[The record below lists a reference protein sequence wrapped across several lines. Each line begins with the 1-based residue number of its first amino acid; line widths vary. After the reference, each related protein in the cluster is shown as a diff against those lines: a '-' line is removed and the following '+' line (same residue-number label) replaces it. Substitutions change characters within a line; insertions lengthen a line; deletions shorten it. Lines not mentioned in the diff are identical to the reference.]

1 MFNETNKKYLV
12 VYNIITYFLSKIKI
26 NITDFCNV
34 QILCNDHIKTLGKG
48 KEKETWLNRNA
59 GQTATA
65 GEPHFITVPA
75 TSTSFRQLIIFKQL
89 ICNCA
94 KIGRFF
100 I

>member
-1 MFNETNKKYLV
+1 MFNETNRKYLV

-48 KEKETWLNRNA
+48 KEEETWLNRNA

-65 GEPHFITVPA
+65 REAHFITVLREGA
-75 TSTSFRQLIIFKQL
+75 INTLRGGLCQSRII
-89 ICNCA
+89 
-94 KIGRFF
+94 RS
-100 I
+100 